1 MPSVNRIKDY
11 WGHFSTSLSLSSIRA
26 QFSHFITRSGLC
38 LVCLSDKACAGCAAS
53 RSNKHGWATILMSK
67 SKQIQKPLQGF
78 IVTLLL
84 VYMQRHYQIHLIY
97 LMYIAFFVHTMKAN
111 GLQFG
116 SQISSKF
123 LFMFHRIKNQTGL
136 EPHKGEK
143 MTIFILG
150 GEFLSQ

>member
-97 LMYIAFFVHTMKAN
+97 LMYLHFLSIQWKPME
-111 GLQFG
+111 FG